1 MEEDIIITLILLLR
15 GCDKIVP
22 VDIYV
27 PGCPPSAEALFMEFY
42 NYKKKFEE
50 KVIFKG
56 KYAREFKKT

>member
-1 MEEDIIITLILLLR
+1 AVHHQQKLYFT
-15 GCDKIVP
+15 
-22 VDIYV
+22 
-27 PGCPPSAEALFMEFY
+27 EFY